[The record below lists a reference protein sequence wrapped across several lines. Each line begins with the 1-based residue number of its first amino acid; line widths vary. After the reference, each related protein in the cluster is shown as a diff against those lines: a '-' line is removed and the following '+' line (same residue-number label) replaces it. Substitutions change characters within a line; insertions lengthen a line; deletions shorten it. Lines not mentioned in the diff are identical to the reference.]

1 MYNGNMNT
9 ISDRLKTLMDQQEL
23 TQYRL
28 WKLSDVPQPTIK
40 RILDGQTRSPDKDTV
55 TKLAG
60 ALGVSYNYLYDGGTD
75 SVQNYETMPAT
86 VGNRRLRLKEWFSS
100 REIRED
106 DKSYISQ
113 LINGKS
119 SFGENAARRLEQDY
133 GMPEGYLD
141 TNINSEVREEPKSFS
156 SEPYKIPDGASIRVY
171 DSEDELDKECY
182 VFIDVYDVKLSAG
195 TGTAVFIVNQ
205 EDPIS
210 FRRAWF
216 KQKGLSPQDCKGLY
230 VRGRSMEPAL
240 NDRDTVLI
248 DTSDTEIVDGDIYAL
263 GYKGNF
269 FIKTLYR
276 TRAGVLLKSE
286 NPQYES
292 IEVPDTEL
300 NLLKILGKKVWR
312 AG

>member
-1 MYNGNMNT
+1 ME
-9 ISDRLKTLMDQQEL
+9 QQDL

-40 RILDGQTRSPDKDTV
+40 RILDGQTKTPDKDTV

-75 SVQNYETMPAT
+75 PAQSHGPMPVT
-86 VGNRRLRLKEWFSS
+86 VGHRRLRLKEWFSS
-100 REIRED
+100 REMHED
-106 DKSYISQ
+106 DKNYISQ

-119 SFGENAARRLEQDY
+119 PFGEKAARRLEQDY
-133 GMPEGYLD
+133 GMPENYLD
-141 TNINSEVREEPKSFS
+141 THTYHLGAAEVKYSVAESQQLLE
-156 SEPYKIPDGASIRVY
+156 GASIRVY
-171 DSEDELDKECY
+171 DSIDELDPDSY

-195 TGTAVFIVNQ
+195 TGNAILSANK
-205 EDPIS
+205 EDPIG

-216 KQKGLSPQDCKGLY
+216 ERKRLSFRDCKALH

-240 NDRDTVLI
+240 NDWDTVLI

-263 GYKGNF
+263 IYKGKL
-269 FIKTLYR
+269 FIKSLFQ
-276 TRAGVLLKSE
+276 TRNGILIKSE
-286 NPQYES
+286 NPQYEN

-300 NLLKILGKKVWR
+300 DQLKILGRKVWR